1 MLPGEELT
9 CVHGGFSP
17 QSIQWYLNGEP
28 LTEVPNKIRIE
39 QKLSTSHLT
48 LLTDDAVVTGN
59 YSCRAS
65 SSSGTVR
72 EASYF
77 VTKAG

>member
-9 CVHGGFSP
+9 CVHGFGLS
-17 QSIQWYLNGEP
+17 SQWYLNGVL

-39 QKLSTSHLT
+39 QKQSTSHLA

-59 YSCRAS
+59 YSCRT

-72 EASYF
+72 EDSFF